1 MFETEA
7 ATLDAGGHAVA
18 RLELHNDA
26 ADGLSRLSLARR
38 TVWSREGYEAVAAAA
53 RAHRADVVHFHNTLP
68 LVSPAGYYGARA
80 AGAAVVQTIH
90 NFRLLCPAATLFR
103 DGHVCE
109 SCVGKAFALAGVR
122 HGCYRGSRAA
132 TLAVATMTAVHRALG
147 TWDEAVDRYV
157 AITPFMRDKLVEGG
171 YPADRIAVKANAL
184 QAMPALAA
192 RGGGYALFAS
202 RLDPGKGVERVV
214 EAWTTEP
221 GLPPLVVAGDGALSA
236 LVREAAERLGEAR
249 PGVPQIRFVGW
260 QTAEGLDALR
270 EHADAFLFP
279 SEWYEGG
286 TPIAF
291 VESMAKGLPAIA
303 SDIPTVR
310 GMVRDGAEGRLYAS
324 GDPAALATAVRDV
337 FADAVRRAAM
347 SEAGRRTAE
356 RNHSPLASLLALRRI
371 YAEAV
376 ATRHPGA
383 PAASGSPA
391 AVPSRASPAHA

>member
-26 ADGLSRLSLARR
+26 AQGLSRLSLARR
-38 TVWSREGYEAVAAAA
+38 TVWSREGHEAVEAAA

-90 NFRLLCPAATLFR
+90 NFRLLCPGATLFR

-109 SCVGKAFALAGVR
+109 ACVGKAFAFAGVR

-157 AITPFMRDKLVEGG
+157 AITPFMQGKLVEGG
-171 YPADRIAVKANAL
+171 YPAERIAVKANAL
-184 QAMPALAA
+184 LFMPALAA

-214 EAWTTEP
+214 EAWTTER
-221 GLPPLVVAGDGALSA
+221 GLPPLVVAGDGALAS
-236 LVREAAERLGEAR
+236 LVREASERLGE
-249 PGVPQIRFVGW
+249 GQLRFVGW
-260 QTAEGLDALR
+260 QTAGELDALR
-270 EHADAFLFP
+270 ERADAFLFP

-291 VESMAKGLPAIA
+291 VESIAKGLPTVA

-310 GMVRDGAEGRLYAS
+310 GMVRDGAEGRIYPS
-324 GDPAALATAVRDV
+324 GDSAALAAAVRDV
-337 FADAVRRAAM
+337 FADAGRRDAM
-347 SEAGRRTAE
+347 SAAGRRTAE
-356 RNHSPLASLLALRRI
+356 RNHSPLASLLSLRRI

-376 ATRHPGA
+376 ATRHPDA
-383 PAASGSPA
+383 RPAAGSPA
-391 AVPSRASPAHA
+391 AVPAPPVYA